1 MFAARNKCRLEKRIK
16 IKPCKSLCQKK
27 HLHETKPVAI

>member
-16 IKPCKSLCQKK
+16 IKPCKSLCQKNIFMK
-27 HLHETKPVAI
+27 LNP